1 MANLGRLPPELKI
14 AIVEFLFDQGYRMLN
29 YADMDPAIKALA
41 ALSLADRFFNLVA
54 EPKLYDLGTLR
65 HPYLLCW
72 ATDVGYLKVMKKIL
86 SLCRFHTQ
94 FGVFR
99 YRPQDKYEEWIG
111 DNETAKER
119 FHRHYRTSGEPFQL
133 RADWL
138 NEGEFGEYQDKIAEL
153 ASDEEEEDDDYD
165 DDETTELRRLDAEIF
180 GVVRWDNHDL
190 HHHDILDEPKAVYW
204 FPVHIAARHGNIE
217 ALAILVEFGA
227 LLNMPSKGFC
237 VHASDPISQ
246 SCLHFH
252 DWTVDFDS
260 TMMFPGWTPYHIAL
274 CHGHQKMARYILEK
288 CPHISERLLSDGDKI
303 SLPIPRFITAMRH
316 SYPEIAEFCL
326 GRELDD
332 IEETHPDVFNGT
344 LVWRAF
350 WELENFELALEILLR
365 HGADLE
371 HDLGEGHT
379 LLVEACYHCY
389 YRQALALIEAGAATD
404 TILHEPGPGTNLDE
418 AMRVHH
424 HHSLNANSL
433 LDLCCRNTA
442 VLFSSTLHRVDILNF
457 LLESG
462 GDLHDPAADSLDA
475 LAHADGILK
484 AAWLQPKRC

>member
-14 AIVEFLFDQGYRMLN
+14 AIVEILFDQGYRMLN

-94 FGVFR
+94 FGVLR

-111 DNETAKER
+111 DNEPAKER
-119 FHRHYRTSGEPFQL
+119 FHRHYRTNGEPFQL

-138 NEGEFGEYQDKIAEL
+138 SEGEFGEYQDKIAEL

-165 DDETTELRRLDAEIF
+165 DDETTELRRLGVEIF

-227 LLNMPSKGFC
+227 LLNMPSKG
-237 VHASDPISQ
+237 Q
-246 SCLHFH
+246 
-252 DWTVDFDS
+252 
-260 TMMFPGWTPYHIAL
+260 
-274 CHGHQKMARYILEK
+274 
-288 CPHISERLLSDGDKI
+288 
-303 SLPIPRFITAMRH
+303 PIPRFITAMRH

-326 GRELDD
+326 DRELDD

-350 WELENFELALEILLR
+350 W
-365 HGADLE
+365 
-371 HDLGEGHT
+371 
-379 LLVEACYHCY
+379 
-389 YRQALALIEAGAATD
+389 
-404 TILHEPGPGTNLDE
+404 
-418 AMRVHH
+418 
-424 HHSLNANSL
+424 
-433 LDLCCRNTA
+433 
-442 VLFSSTLHRVDILNF
+442 
-457 LLESG
+457 
-462 GDLHDPAADSLDA
+462 
-475 LAHADGILK
+475 K
-484 AAWLQPKRC
+484 

>member
-14 AIVEFLFDQGYRMLN
+14 AIVEILFDQGYRMLN

-94 FGVFR
+94 FGVLR

-111 DNETAKER
+111 DNEPAKER
-119 FHRHYRTSGEPFQL
+119 FHRHYRTNGEPFQL

-138 NEGEFGEYQDKIAEL
+138 SEGEFGEYQDKIAEL

-165 DDETTELRRLDAEIF
+165 DDETTELRRLGVEIF

-237 VHASDPISQ
+237 VHASDNQ
-246 SCLHFH
+246 SKLSSLSRL
-252 DWTVDFDS
+252 DS
-260 TMMFPGWTPYHIAL
+260 
-274 CHGHQKMARYILEK
+274 
-288 CPHISERLLSDGDKI
+288 RL
-303 SLPIPRFITAMRH
+303 
-316 SYPEIAEFCL
+316 
-326 GRELDD
+326 
-332 IEETHPDVFNGT
+332 
-344 LVWRAF
+344 
-350 WELENFELALEILLR
+350 
-365 HGADLE
+365 
-371 HDLGEGHT
+371 
-379 LLVEACYHCY
+379 
-389 YRQALALIEAGAATD
+389 
-404 TILHEPGPGTNLDE
+404 
-418 AMRVHH
+418 
-424 HHSLNANSL
+424 
-433 LDLCCRNTA
+433 
-442 VLFSSTLHRVDILNF
+442 
-457 LLESG
+457 
-462 GDLHDPAADSLDA
+462 
-475 LAHADGILK
+475 
-484 AAWLQPKRC
+484 